1 MGHDKKLKEH
11 ADEISKF
18 QDEADAAQKC
28 LDEAKRVKEEH
39 DLAQKKKSDELDDA
53 KKKHDDAIIAHAVS
67 MNAKKEECE
76 KKEQVAR
83 EEGRKAGLQACPGVN
98 GLMREIWRLRQKLGA
113 ADAAND
119 EEEEEEE
126 E

>member
-18 QDEADAAQKC
+18 QDEADAAQAREAKIESERKKAVDEREKHAAACTKQQKEDAAMIEDLKSKHTSAAQKC

-76 KKEQVAR
+76 
-83 EEGRKAGLQACPGVN
+83 
-98 GLMREIWRLRQKLGA
+98 
-113 ADAAND
+113 
-119 EEEEEEE
+119 
-126 E
+126 